1 MDEGVRDLTDL
12 DKAALANLSSSDLLD
27 YYRYRDELI
36 SEKNPDIDD
45 ILIGYLWD
53 ATEEEYNE
61 EDYDTDL

>member
-1 MDEGVRDLTDL
+1 MRDLTDL